1 MEQFWMELSLMI
13 SYGGFKQGFE
23 VDIWQ
28 LDIMVILRKIEL
40 VKGPFK
46 VAKTLTIV
54 PYATNFSFT
63 NDSRFM

>member
-1 MEQFWMELSLMI
+1 MEHFWMELSLMI

-46 VAKTLTIV
+46 VA
-54 PYATNFSFT
+54 
-63 NDSRFM
+63 